1 MGSFIRFDT
10 KGLEFVMTAMFVVIF
25 LEQWLKEKKHYTE
38 LIGVGASVL
47 CLVIFGA
54 ESFLI
59 PTLLCILCFLALFR
73 KPIEKAGGK
82 SWVAGTAGYYACDF
96 ASFMEA
102 EYVAFH
108 RRRYR
113 LLYATGSIYV
123 LIGSFVPLFQETTEN
138 GQLFM
143 EKCRKT

>member
-1 MGSFIRFDT
+1 MESHDDRTGNHYHCPLCVGYHGDPVPAVCGIPGRETGTKVHTILGTGIAGSGIRHVS
-10 KGLEFVMTAMFVVIF
+10 GVL
-25 LEQWLKEKKHYTE
+25 LKRCE
-38 LIGVGASVL
+38 IVS
-47 CLVIFGA
+47 
-54 ESFLI
+54 
-59 PTLLCILCFLALFR
+59 
-73 KPIEKAGGK
+73 GK

-138 GQLFM
+138 GQLFI